1 MSWIG
6 VVLVSFATSLV
17 SVGLVV
23 VALGGAGAH
32 SGGGDAAAARW
43 AGWAPGSGRHADG
56 GHGACVA
63 AWPAGRPDAVL
74 EHLAADLALSPAQ
87 RPTWEA
93 VTAAL
98 RSALPAMR
106 AACAAP
112 LGEGDSL
119 ARLRRGEALLKSAQT
134 ALAEIRPAY
143 EAFYA
148 TLTARQRAAL
158 ERWLAPGHAA
168 SRAARR

>member
-17 SVGLVV
+17 SVALVV
-23 VALGGAGAH
+23 VALGGAEAH
-32 SGGGDAAAARW
+32 SGRGDVGVARW
-43 AGWAPGSGRHADG
+43 AGWPAGPGRHAEDWQ
-56 GHGACVA
+56 GACVG
-63 AWPAGRPDAVL
+63 AWSAGRPDAWL
-74 EHLAADLALSPAQ
+74 EHLAADLALSPSQ
-87 RPTWEA
+87 RPAWEA

-112 LGEGDSL
+112 LEEGDSL
-119 ARLRRGEALLKSAQT
+119 ARLRRGEALLKSGQT

-143 EAFYA
+143 KAFHA
-148 TLTARQRAAL
+148 TLIARQRATL

-168 SRAARR
+168 HRAARG